1 MKLAEILINQI
12 TQTETILSVSSIVG
26 IYQYGSRVYGT
37 AIETSDWDF
46 VVINNNGFDFLFE
59 SDNVDIHYISIETY
73 NNKLKEHDIM
83 ALETYYQNIYGEPI
97 KEYEIE
103 FKLDLQ
109 KLRKSVSS
117 VCNNSFVKF
126 KKKLIL
132 ENEDNYI
139 GIKSLYHSIRI
150 AELGT
155 KIAIGDHTMLKPS
168 SYLWTTI
175 KEDAEECN
183 YDWETLNKKYK
194 PIFNEEMS
202 EFRKVAPKFPKS

>member
-12 TQTETILSVSSIVG
+12 TQTETILPQDSIVG

-37 AIETSDWDF
+37 ASETSDWDF
-46 VVINNNGFDFLFE
+46 VVINDNGFDFLFE

-103 FKLDLQ
+103 FELDLQ
-109 KLRKSVSS
+109 ILRKSVSS

-126 KKKLIL
+126 KKKLTL

-139 GIKSLYHSIRI
+139 GIKSCFHAIRI

-155 KIAIGDHTMLKPS
+155 KIAIKSKKLLHTDN
-168 SYLWTTI
+168 YLWERI
-175 KEDAEECN
+175 KTDAKDCN
-183 YDWETLNKKYK
+183 YDWRCLHNIYR

-202 EFRKVAPKFPKS
+202 EFRLVAPKSKL